1 MRPTYIYVGSGW
13 DIAPFEEDW
22 MRGSSVHCIDGQ
34 PHSEFGTKTLF
45 DTNRNNVFSRPKF
58 AKRVLQ
64 AYERAGFKCSEYDR
78 TEILETGLLN
88 NENLTGQRIVIVF
101 VNTERDIII
110 WYHFNSGLPEHAEDI
125 YKMVQGTYGSAF
137 LTAERSDAPKAQ
149 GADAGYAGTPATP
162 PFPEQGTAAPCYNGI
177 LCAGHWPH
185 ISIIETFAVP
195 DNSLVF
201 HGYPRTSYHVE
212 GRNIDEIE
220 QSVVGRLSYDDIYRK
235 KFTHFVFHDLDGGEN
250 VFDCWDDYLEWIYD
264 NPEMAYE

>member
-22 MRGSSVHCIDGQ
+22 LRGSNVHCIDGQ

-45 DTNRNNVFSRPKF
+45 DTNGSNVFSRPKF

-64 AYERAGFKCSEYDR
+64 AYERAGFICSEYDR

-88 NENLTGQRIVIVF
+88 DENLTGQRIVIVF
-101 VNTERDIII
+101 VNAERDIII

-125 YKMVQGTYGSAF
+125 YKTVGGGGNLRFAPSKPSLSEGGSC
-137 LTAERSDAPKAQ
+137 AE
-149 GADAGYAGTPATP
+149 GASATP
-162 PFPEQGTAAPCYNGI
+162 APCYNGI

-212 GRNIDEIE
+212 DRNMGEIE

-235 KFTHFVFHDLDGGEN
+235 KFTHFIFHNLDGSEN
-250 VFDCWDDYLEWIYD
+250 VFDCWDDYLQWIYE
-264 NPEMAYE
+264 NPELAYE